1 MAQDGNRVTAWIQ
14 GQVRS
19 AHEFLEA
26 TMGDVTE
33 EMAHWGPPGL
43 ALPIAAAYSHFVM
56 SEDWL
61 VNVLFRGGAPLF
73 AGPYAGRT
81 GVSELPP
88 DPSSAK
94 DWNSE
99 FAGWSRRVRI
109 DLTKFRAYAQEVY
122 ASTDAYLSN
131 APDTE
136 LERPVDLSA
145 VGMGTK
151 SVGFVVN
158 NAVIGHAFSHCG
170 EISALKGVQGKKGY
184 PF

>member
-19 AHEFLEA
+19 AHAFLEA

-33 EMAHWGPPGL
+33 EIAHWGPPGL
-43 ALPIAAAYSHFVM
+43 ALPIAAAYAHFVM

-73 AGPYAGRT
+73 AGPHAGRT

-94 DWNSE
+94 DW
-99 FAGWSRRVRI
+99 
-109 DLTKFRAYAQEVY
+109 
-122 ASTDAYLSN
+122 
-131 APDTE
+131 
-136 LERPVDLSA
+136 
-145 VGMGTK
+145 
-151 SVGFVVN
+151 
-158 NAVIGHAFSHCG
+158 CG
-170 EISALKGVQGKKGY
+170 EISALKGVQGKKEY